1 MREEEW
7 SAAGLPPYEE
17 VARQPVVVVT
27 GPTATG
33 KTRLAVE
40 LARRFRGE
48 IVSVDSRQVYRGMDL
63 GTGKD
68 LEEYGAGESRVPVHL
83 LDVVDPGE
91 RYDLH
96 QYGEAARLA
105 LRSIRSRGAL
115 PVLCGGTPLY
125 LAALLEGYEM
135 AGGPPDEEYR
145 RQLEAMSEEELLAR
159 LRQEASPALLAR
171 TDTTQKRRIIRALE
185 IARSG
190 EDLHPIAPLSR
201 TLILAP
207 LYERAEVRE
216 RILQR
221 LDARL
226 EAGLIQ
232 EVKGLLDQ
240 GIPREQLEW
249 FGLEYRYVG
258 RYLAGSLPYPEMRE
272 QLVTQIRRFAKRQD
286 IWFRKLEREGHP
298 IHWIPRG
305 ETEPAVRLV
314 QAFLEEMHV
323 QDWS

>member
-1 MREEEW
+1 MREGEVA
-7 SAAGLPPYEE
+7 SPDSVPAYED

-40 LARRFRGE
+40 LARRFQGE

-68 LEEYGAGESRVPVHL
+68 LEEYGEGASRVPVHL
-83 LDVVDPGE
+83 LDLVEPGE

-96 QYGEAARLA
+96 RYGEAARLA
-105 LRSIRSRGAL
+105 LQGIRSRGRL

-145 RQLEAMSEEELLAR
+145 RQLEDLPEEELLAR

-171 TDTTQKRRIIRALE
+171 TDLTQRRRIIRALE

-190 EDLHPIAPLSR
+190 ESLHPVSPLRR
-201 TLILAP
+201 TLLLAP
-207 LYERAEVRE
+207 LFSRAEVRE

-226 EAGLIQ
+226 EAGLVQ
-232 EVKGLLDQ
+232 EVQGLRQ
-240 GIPREQLEW
+240 RGIAPEQLEW

-258 RYLAGSLPYPEMRE
+258 RYLAGQLTYPEMRE

-305 ETEPAVRLV
+305 EPEEAAALVR
-314 QAFLEEMHV
+314 AFLEEATPR
-323 QDWS
+323 